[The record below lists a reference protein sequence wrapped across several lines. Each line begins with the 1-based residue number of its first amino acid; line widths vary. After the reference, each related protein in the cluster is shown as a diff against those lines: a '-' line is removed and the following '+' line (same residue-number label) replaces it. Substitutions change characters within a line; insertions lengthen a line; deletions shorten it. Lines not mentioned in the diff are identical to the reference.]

1 MPETQS
7 LWVAAKAKLDKA
19 DQQLLEFDSDNGIK
33 QSRQNEN
40 ILESLEQTTQEAYD
54 TCVHKRWKITI
65 PGKGKKFII
74 RDLLSKVAHWIDLF
88 KSVGDQIVQY
98 DPGHAALPWAG
109 ARFLLQ
115 MAINDFS
122 KFDFVVQ
129 GAERITKMTAR
140 YKIIEQIYVQKG
152 SAASEQLEQAVVGVY
167 GSILKYLVGAKRYFE
182 HKTGGELTLPGSIVT
197 GQSSQPLVRILKS
210 GLFGQNDFQELLD
223 KMEADERLVDR
234 CASLVQG
241 EMNNEISSHLATLS
255 LDMSTIHSLQD
266 TLSRMKQPI
275 SQAFFPLSKVED
287 HLDSIQRRQMLDW
300 LSSQPYVDHHATIK
314 FRVLDGTCQWVLQH
328 ASFTEWKAE
337 STNSLLWLHGAQ
349 GAGKSCLASM
359 VVEDGMNVSSQIE
372 DFAHAYFYCSR
383 NTAEPQ
389 RANAQSILG
398 CIARQLSSP
407 SSNQPLAPPTL
418 SLYRKLHLAD
428 GSTRVPSLY
437 QCRDLIIE
445 LSEAHSRTTIVVDAL
460 DECSREERA
469 ELVEALEYIIDNST
483 SLVKI
488 FVTSR
493 EEGDLRLSIQA
504 HSGVQ
509 VTWVENG
516 SDIEKF
522 VNFETDRLVA
532 KNQLLPYIRFKAT
545 KENLKALIKE
555 DTISKANGMFRWA
568 QLQLQS
574 LRWIR
579 TERDIRLAM
588 LRIPRPLS
596 ELYEDL
602 YSKAL
607 ESTEDTDR
615 ALFRN
620 TLKWMLCTTRVF
632 GWEDFSQA
640 LTSFVKIE
648 AYEIDEDFILDLL
661 SNFVISQTTQEGK
674 RTFRFAHLS
683 VREFLENKSEY
694 SSKSSNTFAA
704 EVCLLRLLG
713 ASGSPSAEQ
722 FLGRLDLN
730 VQDTVTFSE
739 IDSYKNGIHDYS
751 LRNWNEHCVG
761 AGEMNRANEELYI
774 SRLLRYFLFDDSDPS
789 CPLKCWIRSRRR
801 RKLENDRGA
810 QFLRL
815 LQNYPR
821 SRDLGF
827 VLSCVFGFGE
837 VLRLDHYHELDDNV
851 KEACILAAT
860 TYHKYDI
867 LEYLIGETTE
877 RLLKKRVLEALVRN
891 NAIEPLK
898 WFLGLIEPDLI
909 TGSVIVHTYGADQE
923 TIELLLDHNK
933 NLHITT
939 ELIEECE
946 YSYTAIDG
954 LLRRAP
960 DLLITPEILNSA
972 IADMPIERLRETLDK
987 NDRSI
992 ITSDVIGTAS
1002 SCAGYKDGM
1011 RAKIELLLERAGQ
1024 TKGTER
1030 AMMRA
1035 IVDNGNTEVI
1045 QILLDHGWPV
1055 TEKVMVHAAKEGMV
1069 VSFQLLLKA
1078 GGLITS
1084 QVIVGGA
1091 QNAYD
1096 GARMVMLLVS
1106 LMNRPLDDELWVQM
1120 MLQCAQIP
1128 FPHSEILQA
1137 LLEMKPDLM
1146 ISEEVLIAFMKNP
1159 YKGNSNLGV
1168 ILEDNREIQI
1178 TDAVIVAALK
1188 SLDYDKP
1195 MLKLLDRHGSTTV
1208 SSQMLLGA
1216 AQNIQFGDEM
1226 TKLLLQR
1233 TATIEKPSS
1242 MVVDAVVS
1250 NLISGYATL
1259 QILESYFGQL
1269 DLCEAHVKPAA
1280 ESGNHSMLSLVLD
1293 RCSITEATPPVL
1305 LATAAKGS
1313 LEMMKHLLRL
1323 DNAVVTEEILIA
1335 ASGNYDCSVDMLK
1348 MLWNFAPHIGVC
1360 PKMFLNVQDSS
1371 LYSSATIV
1379 GFLFSRVKDSRL
1391 CQDILDAVMTANHI
1405 PDRWDDLTS
1414 VSILNCVLESEFE
1427 IEVTDKLVVNALN
1440 AGHGWLLRSF
1450 FTHRTNLEVSQDMVN
1465 TAVELEDYRALQVLV
1480 RHANS
1485 PGLDLQDA
1493 RFILD
1498 NSTPPPWRFFDE

>member
-1 MPETQS
+1 MAVETQS
-7 LWVAAKAKLDKA
+7 LWMAAKAKLDKA
-19 DQQLLEFDSDNGIK
+19 DQQLLAFDSDNGIK
-33 QSRQNEN
+33 QTQQNELD
-40 ILESLEQTTQEAYD
+40 ILESLGKTTREAYD
-54 TCVHKRWKITI
+54 TCIDKRWKITI
-65 PGKGKKFII
+65 PGKGKKIII

-88 KSVGDQIVQY
+88 KSVGDQVVQY

-115 MAINDFS
+115 IAINDFS

-129 GAERITKMTAR
+129 GAERIAKMTAR
-140 YKIIEQIYVQKG
+140 YRIIEQIYVQK
-152 SAASEQLEQAVVGVY
+152 SFAASKQLEQAVVGVY
-167 GSILKYLVGAKRYFE
+167 GSILKYLIEAKRYFE
-182 HKTGGELTLPGSIVT
+182 HKTG
-197 GQSSQPLVRILKS
+197 VRLLKS
-210 GLFGQNDFQELLD
+210 GLFGHNDFQELLD

-241 EMNNEISSHLATLS
+241 EMNNDISSHLATLS
-255 LDMSTIHSLQD
+255 LEMNTFHSLRD
-266 TLSRMKQPI
+266 TLTRMEQPI
-275 SQAFFPLSKVED
+275 SQVFFHLNKVED

-300 LSSQPYVDHHATIK
+300 LSSQPYVDHHDTIK

-359 VVEDGMNVSSQIE
+359 VIEDGMHVSSQIG

-407 SSNQPLAPPTL
+407 SSSQPLAPPTL
-418 SLYRKLHLAD
+418 ALYRKLHLAD

-469 ELVEALEYIIDNST
+469 ELVEALEYIIDNLI

-522 VNFETDRLVA
+522 VDFETDRLVT
-532 KNQLLPYIRFKAT
+532 KNQLLPYIRVKST
-545 KENLKALIKE
+545 KEDLKALIKE
-555 DTISKANGMFRWA
+555 DTMSKANGMFRWA

-579 TERDIRLAM
+579 TERDIRLAI

-596 ELYEDL
+596 ELYEGL

-607 ESTEDTDR
+607 ENTEETDR
-615 ALFRN
+615 ALFQN

-632 GWEDFSQA
+632 SWEDFSQA
-640 LTSFVKIE
+640 ITSFVKIE
-648 AYEIDEDFILDLL
+648 VDEIDEDL
-661 SNFVISQTTQEGK
+661 SWIFSAIS
-674 RTFRFAHLS
+674 LS
-683 VREFLENKSEY
+683 VRQRKKENGLSASPIY
-694 SSKSSNTFAA
+694 RNAFAA
-704 EVCLLRLLG
+704 EVCLLKLLN
-713 ASGSPSAEQ
+713 ASGSPRAEL
-722 FLGRLDLN
+722 FLSRLGLYD
-730 VQDTVTFSE
+730 QGTVTFSE
-739 IDSYKNGIHDYS
+739 IDSYRKGIHDYS
-751 LRNWNEHCVG
+751 LRNWNEHCVY
-761 AGEMNRANEELYI
+761 AGELNRANEELNI
-774 SRLLRYFLFDDSDPS
+774 FRLLRYFLFDDSDPN
-789 CPLKCWIRSRRR
+789 CPLKCWVHSRRR
-801 RKLENDRGA
+801 RKLENSRGS

-827 VLSCVFGFGE
+827 VLSCVFGFSE
-837 VLRLDHYHELDDNV
+837 VLRLDHYHDIDDNV

-860 TYHKYDI
+860 TYHQYDI
-867 LEYLIGETTE
+867 LEYLMGETTDQ
-877 RLLKKRVLEALVRN
+877 LLQKRVLEALVRN
-891 NAIEPLK
+891 NDIEPLR
-898 WFLGLIEPDLI
+898 WFLTLIEPDLI
-909 TGSVIVHTYGADQE
+909 TGSVFVNTYQVGKE
-923 TIELLLDHNK
+923 IIELLLDHNK

-939 ELIEECE
+939 ELIEECA
-946 YSYTAIDG
+946 YSYASIDG

-960 DLLITPEILNSA
+960 DVLITPEILNNA
-972 IADMPIERLRETLDK
+972 IEDIPIERLREILDK

-1011 RAKIELLLERAGQ
+1011 RAKIELLLARAGQ

-1035 IVDNGNTEVI
+1035 IVCNGNTEVI

-1055 TEKVMVHAAKEGMV
+1055 TEKVMVHAAKQGMV

-1078 GGLITS
+1078 GGLITP
-1084 QVIVGGA
+1084 QVIVSGA
-1091 QNAYD
+1091 RNAYD
-1096 GARMVMLLVS
+1096 GTRMVKLLVS
-1106 LMNRPLDDELWVQM
+1106 LMNGPLDDELWVQM

-1128 FPHSEILQA
+1128 FPYSEILQA

-1146 ISEEVLIAFMKNP
+1146 ISEEALIAFMENR
-1159 YKGNSNLGV
+1159 YRGNTNLSV
-1168 ILEDNREIQI
+1168 ILEDNREFQV
-1178 TDAVIVAALK
+1178 TDAVIVTALK
-1188 SLDYDKP
+1188 KLDYDKP
-1195 MLKLLDRHGSTTV
+1195 ILKLLDRHGSTKV

-1242 MVVDAVVS
+1242 MVVDAVVD
-1250 NLISGYATL
+1250 NFISGYATL
-1259 QILESYFGQL
+1259 QILESHFGQL
-1269 DLCEAHVKPAA
+1269 ELREPHVKIAA
-1280 ESGNHSMLSLVLD
+1280 ESGSYSMLTLVLD

-1305 LATAAKGS
+1305 LAAAAKGS
-1313 LEMMKHLLRL
+1313 LEMMKHLLKL

-1348 MLWNFAPHIGVC
+1348 VLWNFAPHIKVS
-1360 PKMFLNVQDSS
+1360 PRMFLNVQDSS

-1379 GFLFSRVKDSRL
+1379 GFLFSRVKDSKL
-1391 CQDILDAVMTANHI
+1391 CQDILNAVMTANQS
-1405 PDRWDDLTS
+1405 PDRWRDSAFVS
-1414 VSILNCVLESEFE
+1414 VLDCVLESDFE
-1427 IEVTDKLVVNALN
+1427 IEVTDELVINALN
-1440 AGHGWLLRSF
+1440 AGQGRFLRTF
-1450 FTHRTNLEVSQDMVN
+1450 FTHRTNLKVSQDMVN
-1465 TAVELEDYRALQVLV
+1465 TAVGLEDYRALQVLV
-1480 RHANS
+1480 RHGNS
-1485 PGLDLQDA
+1485 CGLNLQDA
-1493 RFILD
+1493 KVILE
-1498 NSTPPPWRFFDE
+1498 NSTPPLRFFDE